1 MRDAYGYDAAACS
14 YPQYGRYLY
23 LVVLDKN
30 GEIKLTKI
38 TKLEILFF
46 LIFSLVFRRLL
57 VYNRSIL
64 REKEVFMLDDLLFSA
79 NVIVPIFL
87 LIILGYLLTR
97 LKLWDAH
104 FLKIANDVCF
114 KCLLPVLLFY
124 NVAMANIFEVF
135 NGKLII
141 YVCVCA
147 CVICG
152 ALFFI
157 IPLLVKDNKR
167 RGVMIQGT
175 FRSNFLLFGVPL
187 GLSIGGPAGAVLAA
201 VVASFYV
208 PVINML
214 SVISLYVFSDAKDK
228 SLKSALLGIVKN
240 PLIIGGVSGLIFSV
254 VRNRI
259 GFELP
264 VMLDTTLFN
273 IKSTAT
279 PLAFL
284 ILGGDLK
291 FGSMLRNVKFS
302 IFSVLGKIL
311 LVPAIMLPLSAL
323 LGFNQLEMAILV
335 AVFATPNAVSSYAM
349 ARNYEADYELA
360 GEIITLGTLLSI
372 LTMFA
377 FITLTRS
384 LGWI

>member
-1 MRDAYGYDAAACS
+1 MS
-14 YPQYGRYLY
+14 
-23 LVVLDKN
+23 
-30 GEIKLTKI
+30 
-38 TKLEILFF
+38 
-46 LIFSLVFRRLL
+46 
-57 VYNRSIL
+57 
-64 REKEVFMLDDLLFSA
+64 DLLFSA
-79 NVIVPIFL
+79 NAIVPIFL
-87 LIILGYLLTR
+87 LILLGYMLTR
-97 LKLWDAH
+97 VKLWDAH
-104 FLKIANDVCF
+104 FLKVANNVCF

-124 NVAMANIFEVF
+124 NVATANIFEVF
-135 NGKLII
+135 NGKLIL
-141 YVCVCA
+141 YVCLCA
-147 CVICG
+147 CAICG
-152 ALFFI
+152 LLFLI
-157 IPLLVKDNKR
+157 VPLFVKDPKR

-187 GLSIGGPAGAVLAA
+187 GLSIGDSAGATLAA

-214 SVISLYVFSDAKDK
+214 SVFSLYVFSDAENKN
-228 SLKSALLGIVKN
+228 LKSALLGVVKN
-240 PLIIGGVSGLIFSV
+240 PLIIGGVSGLIFSLI
-254 VRNRI
+254 RNTI

-264 VMLDTTLFN
+264 VMIDTTLYN

-291 FGSMLRNVKFS
+291 FGNMLRNVKVS
-302 IFSVLGKIL
+302 LCSVLGKIVL
-311 LVPAIMLPLSAL
+311 IPTVMLTVSAW
-323 LGFNQLEMAILV
+323 LGFNKLEMAILV

-372 LTMFA
+372 LSMFVC
-377 FITLTRS
+377 ITCARS

>member
-1 MRDAYGYDAAACS
+1 MGAD
-14 YPQYGRYLY
+14 
-23 LVVLDKN
+23 
-30 GEIKLTKI
+30 
-38 TKLEILFF
+38 
-46 LIFSLVFRRLL
+46 LI
-57 VYNRSIL
+57 
-64 REKEVFMLDDLLFSA
+64 FSA
-79 NVIVPIFL
+79 NVVVPIFL
-87 LIILGYLLTR
+87 LIMLGYALTR

-124 NVAMANIFEVF
+124 NVATANIFDVF
-135 NGKLII
+135 NGRLII
-141 YVCVCA
+141 YASVCA
-147 CVICG
+147 CLLC
-152 ALFFI
+152 ALLFI
-157 IPLLVKDNKR
+157 IVPLFVKDNKR

-187 GLSIGGPAGAVLAA
+187 GLSIGGESGAVLAA

-214 SVISLYVFSDAKDK
+214 SVISLYAFSDAKNK
-228 SLKSALLGIVKN
+228 NLKSALLGILKN
-240 PLIIGGVSGLIFSV
+240 PLIIGGVSGLIFSLI
-254 VRNRI
+254 RNYI
-259 GFELP
+259 GFEIP
-264 VMLDTTLFN
+264 TIIDTTLFN

-302 IFSVLGKIL
+302 IFSVLGKIVL
-311 LVPAIMLPLSAL
+311 IPAVMLMLSAL
-323 LGFNQLEMAILV
+323 LGFDKLEMAILV

-360 GEIITLGTLLSI
+360 GEIITLGTLLSVF
-372 LTMFA
+372 TMFI
-377 FITLTRS
+377 FITIARS
-384 LGWI
+384 FGWI